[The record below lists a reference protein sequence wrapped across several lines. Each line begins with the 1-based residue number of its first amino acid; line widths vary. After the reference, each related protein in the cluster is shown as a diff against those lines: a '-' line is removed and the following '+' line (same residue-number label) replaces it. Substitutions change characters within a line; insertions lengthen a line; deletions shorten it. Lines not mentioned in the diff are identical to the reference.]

1 MEQLT
6 LEDTVSSQFKTLE
19 ELNKSIVTS
28 FVPSDAKEQKRAFLK
43 GQIVNPDHDYS
54 KLDNRDYDETAEAIQ
69 VAGEVILTNPLLN
82 PKFKTEYEQFIDRY
96 QKNNRLMQLAREYNA
111 AFDPIERDEIRRE
124 YMRLNIELFGEP
136 DEGIYRSLLQDKLQ
150 AIAGKE
156 LTGRALEL
164 RNELF
169 ERVQIDDSVE
179 AIERFKPSD
188 ETVEWMHGVAET
200 MYSGMLS
207 HVPDGESFTEREV
220 QEIFEA
226 IIKEEFEESAD
237 SWTVTIEPAKSINVK
252 VDKKRVVIPDD
263 RGNIDRKTVRE
274 LIVHELGV
282 HMLRSIIGDET
293 DLELLKNGLN
303 GFADAEEGLGKIMEQ
318 ALNGTFVEAGVG
330 HYITAGLAYHDSKDF
345 REIYEINWRL
355 AALEGVNEDGDIT
368 SETIEEKQDNAYGA
382 TMRIMRGTDELPLFK
397 DLSYYNGSIA
407 MWRFLESIIGDDV
420 KFMFVF
426 MGRGDPSNIKHQRVQ
441 YETATV

>member
-6 LEDTVSSQFKTLE
+6 LEGTVSSQYKTLE
-19 ELNKSIVTS
+19 ALNKSIVTS

-43 GQIVNPDHDYS
+43 DEIVNPDHDYS
-54 KLDNRDYDETAEAIQ
+54 KLDNRDYDETAEAIRA
-69 VAGEVILTNPLLN
+69 AGEAILTNPLLN

-96 QKNNRLMQLAREYNA
+96 QKNNRLMQLAWDYNA
-111 AFDPIERDEIRRE
+111 ALDPVERDEIRRE
-124 YMRLNIELFGEP
+124 YMQLNIELFGEP

-150 AIAGKE
+150 AVGEKE

-169 ERVQIDDSVE
+169 EKVQIDDSVE
-179 AIERFKPSD
+179 MTERFKPSD
-188 ETVEWMHGVAET
+188 ETVEWMHDVADT
-200 MYSGMLS
+200 LYSDMLS
-207 HVPDGESFTEREV
+207 HVPDEDSFTEREV
-220 QEIFEA
+220 QEIFQA
-226 IIKEEFEESAD
+226 IIKEEFGESAD
-237 SWTVTIEPAKSINVK
+237 DWTVSIESAKSINVK
-252 VDKKRVVIPDD
+252 ADKKRVVIPDD
-263 RGNIDRKTVRE
+263 RGDIDHKTVRE

-282 HMLRSIIGDET
+282 HMLRSIMGGET

-330 HYITAGLAYHDSKDF
+330 HYITAGLAHHDGKDF

-355 AALEGVNEDGDIT
+355 AALENVNEDGDIT
-368 SETIEEKQDNAYGA
+368 SETIEEKQDDAYGA

-407 MWRFLESIIGDDV
+407 MWRLLESIIGDDV

-426 MGRGDPSNIKHQRVQ
+426 MGRGDPSNIEHQRVQ